1 MIESKIQRTQ
11 ALIAP
16 SLDYTTL
23 ATQTDGY
30 LPADL
35 RDLADRAVY
44 EASMNR
50 SASEI
55 LRLEM
60 KHFVA
65 AQKEF
70 VPISLKDVKLQ
81 KSEVQWADIG
91 GRFSTFKRICKFDLC
106 PGLHEARRILRETL
120 EWPTKYA
127 AIFAKCPLRLRS
139 G

>member
-1 MIESKIQRTQ
+1 MIESKIHRTQ
-11 ALIAP
+11 ALTAP
-16 SLDYTTL
+16 NLDYTSL
-23 ATQTDGY
+23 ADQTDGY

-35 RDLADRAVY
+35 RDLADRAIY
-44 EASMNR
+44 EASMTR
-50 SASEI
+50 STET
-55 LRLEM
+55 LQLEM
-60 KHFVA
+60 KHFDD

-91 GRFSTFKRICKFDLC
+91 
-106 PGLHEARRILRETL
+106 GLHEARRILRETL